1 MRPAS
6 EATSVGLSR
15 LYIVTGEPSG
25 DVHAA
30 AVVRALKA
38 QVPNIQVRAMGGD
51 ALAAE
56 GAELVE
62 HVRNTAIMGFAEV
75 VRKLGFIRRLMDR
88 VKEDILAFQPDRIL
102 IVDYPGFNLRLA
114 TWAREQGLR
123 VDMYIAPQVWAWK
136 RGRIH
141 RMARDLDRL
150 YVILPF
156 EPEHYA
162 DVDLQVEYVGHP
174 LADAIPAES
183 TRGSD
188 GADEAEWR
196 KRMGLP
202 PEGEILALLPGSRP
216 QEIDRMLRCLT
227 EAAQHFPAFTPVV
240 AGAPGRSASEYATDL
255 PVLFGETQALYRF
268 AAAGIVTSGT
278 ATLEAALHGL
288 PQVVAYRTSG
298 LTYFLARLF
307 TRVRFISLVNLVLDR
322 EALPERIQGACTP
335 ERLARALEGVLSPE
349 GRDLLTTDL
358 TELRHRLA
366 TKGAAESVARSLL
379 RKG

>member
-6 EATSVGLSR
+6 ETTSVGLSR

-30 AVVRALKA
+30 AVVRALKELT
-38 QVPNIQVRAMGGD
+38 PEIQVRAMGGD

-88 VKEDILAFQPDRIL
+88 VKEDILAFHPDRIL
-102 IVDYPGFNLRLA
+102 VVDYPGFNLRLA
-114 TWAREQGLR
+114 TWAREQGLA

-162 DVDLQVEYVGHP
+162 DVDLHVEYVGHP
-174 LADAIPAES
+174 LADAIPAAWATGEH
-183 TRGSD
+183 

-196 KRMGLP
+196 KRVGLP

-216 QEIDRMLRCLT
+216 QEIDRMLTCLT
-227 EAAQHFPAFTPVV
+227 EAAQHFPALIPVV
-240 AGAPGRSASEYATDL
+240 AGAPGRSASDYATDL

-268 AAAGIVTSGT
+268 AVAGIVTSGT

-288 PQVVAYRTSG
+288 PQVVAYRTSP
-298 LTYFLARLF
+298 LTYTLARLF

-335 ERLARALEGVLSPE
+335 VQLARALEDVLSPE
-349 GRDLLTTDL
+349 GRARLEQDQVDL
-358 TELRHRLA
+358 RGRLA
-366 TKGAAESVARSLL
+366 KKGAAASVARTLL
-379 RKG
+379 RED